1 MPSAAQ
7 VQRGKKERMRAMDAA
22 ERQGKGALAAGV
34 AAVVVLAVSLG
45 WLLLHGEP
53 AAPPESEVTQAPAV
67 AAPPAAPATPV
78 AAAPQEPHKDAVAA
92 VSVAAAPGGG
102 PCEFDPIVPQGR
114 ASDGQFMIDAAL
126 ATSGDARSSAFLTGA
141 REAAN
146 EGRPR
151 DAEVAYIVACRLE
164 ARASSSPTVPL
175 AGILN
180 LLGQHYVSAAA
191 VTSTEE
197 SRRELLAR
205 GRELLDASVKG
216 YNAVLGASAARTQ
229 QASQQLAAITRG
241 EAVAKVESPER
252 VPPSLP
258 IVDHE
263 AEGYCAAGR
272 IACDAQLVQMDNDLR
287 RLRAQAESVSR
298 DRNGLRRRAAQA
310 EARREAC
317 PDRA

>member
-1 MPSAAQ
+1 MNAA
-7 VQRGKKERMRAMDAA
+7 D
-22 ERQGKGALAAGV
+22 RQGKAAFAAGV
-34 AAVVVLAVSLG
+34 AAVAALAVSLG
-45 WLLLHGEP
+45 WLLLHGKTTDTPP
-53 AAPPESEVTQAPAV
+53 APEVVQAPAP
-67 AAPPAAPATPV
+67 AAQRAAATPLAAQPPKAAPAAVAV
-78 AAAPQEPHKDAVAA
+78 AAASPA
-92 VSVAAAPGGG
+92 G
-102 PCEFDPIVPQGR
+102 PCDFEPIVPQGR

-126 ATSGDARSSAFLTGA
+126 ATSGDARSSAFLAVA
-141 REAAN
+141 REAAS

-241 EAVAKVESPER
+241 EAVAKVEPPER

-263 AEGYCAAGR
+263 AEGHCAAGR
-272 IACDAQLVQMDNDLR
+272 IPCDAQLVQLDNDLR
-287 RLRAQAESVSR
+287 RLRAQAENVSR

-317 PDRA
+317 PDRECLVRWYAQRRSELLREF